1 MIMRKDEFIDAVTA
15 AVNRY
20 LADTALYDF
29 DPQVRVNPVTLS
41 VNLINSREKLAEIAE
56 SVETLESAAGAQGE
70 MEEETTEYQ
79 VRQNPDF
86 YPVKKLIREGTDGSA
101 TPDEEKITAIAAEYF
116 D

>member
-1 MIMRKDEFIDAVTA
+1 MKKYEFIDAVKA

-20 LADTALYDF
+20 LADTALFDF
-29 DPQVRVNPVTLS
+29 DPQVRVNPVTFS
-41 VNLINSREKLAEIAE
+41 VNLISSREKLAEIAE

-86 YPVKKLIREGTDGSA
+86 YPVKKLIKVAADGSA
-101 TPDEEKITAIAAEYF
+101 TPDDERIEAIAAEYF